1 MGSVLQPVY
10 QSIYTLFLLLREE
23 VLGRDILIQADKD
36 NVVSD
41 EKKLHL
47 FAEKNL
53 LKLQFSKAKLSVK
66 KLQKKAPFVFFTKEG
81 QPSVVASLS
90 KEGVLIQRPGKEPAQ
105 FQLSDI
111 QKVWSGKVIFVKDTA
126 KFGLW
131 WFVPEFLRYR
141 NTLLEIISFSCVLK
155 IVALILPLIFQVV
168 VDKVVVN
175 NALSTMVILLIALL
189 SANIFEIAL
198 TSIREYLLL
207 HTANRIDIGL
217 GVRLFKHLIHL
228 PIAFFESKSV
238 GLLVSRAQEIN
249 SVREFFTGQALLS
262 VIDFVFLF
270 ITFFVMYYISPKIA
284 LVAVATVP
292 FYFISAWLLTPKL
305 IKYIELSFSKGAKN
319 TAFLTESISNSE
331 TIKSMALERVM
342 LKRWN
347 KQTNSMVSVNYN
359 LQKLNTFASQM
370 VSIFSKVVGVL
381 ILWLGATEV
390 FALKMTIGQLI
401 AFNMLLS
408 MFQQPLNQLT
418 SLWQE
423 FLQTKIAVERLS
435 SILNTPAEKKTHQ
448 TLHKLQGKIELRN
461 VSFKYTP
468 TGNLVLE
475 NINLTIEIGESV
487 ALVGGS
493 GSGKSTIAKLIQGLY
508 VPDSGDI
515 YIDKVNIN
523 KIDVHSL
530 RDQIGVV
537 LQENYLFQESVRL
550 NIAHKNPTLPM
561 EQVIKAAK
569 TSGADEFIRKMQLGY
584 NTEIQEGG
592 KSLSG
597 GQRQRIAFARAII
610 DKPKL
615 LILDEAT
622 SALDEESQ
630 ALIRQNMTAISRGK
644 TVIIIAHR
652 LSTIR
657 SCDRV
662 VVINKGKIT
671 DILTGED
678 KVKYLTLIPS

>member
-1 MGSVLQPVY
+1 MQPVY
-10 QSIYTLFLLLREE
+10 QSVYTLFLLLREE
-23 VLGRDILIQADKD
+23 VLGGDIIIQSSGSDKKLD
-36 NVVSD
+36 
-41 EKKLHL
+41 KTKLHL
-47 FAEKNL
+47 FAKQNK
-53 LKLQFSKAKLSVK
+53 LKLKFNKAKFSAK
-66 KLQKKAPFVFFTKEG
+66 KLQNKTPFIFFTKEG
-81 QPSVVASLS
+81 SPAVVASLS
-90 KEGVLIQRPGKEPAQ
+90 EEGVLIQRPGGTPTQ
-105 FQLSDI
+105 FKPSDI
-111 QKVWSGKVIFVKDTA
+111 QKVWGGKVIFVKDTA

-141 NTLLEIISFSCVLK
+141 KTLVEIISFSCVLK
-155 IVALILPLIFQVV
+155 ILALVLPLIFQVV

-175 NALSTMVILLIALL
+175 NALSTMIILLVALL
-189 SANIFEIAL
+189 SANIFEVAL

-207 HTANRIDIGL
+207 HTSNRIDIGL
-217 GVRLFKHLIHL
+217 GMRLFRHLIHL
-228 PIAFFESKSV
+228 PIAFFENKSV

-249 SVREFFTGQALLS
+249 SVREFFTGKALLG
-262 VIDFVFLF
+262 VIDFLFLF
-270 ITFFVMYYISPKIA
+270 ITFFLMYYISPKIA
-284 LVAVATVP
+284 LVAVITVP
-292 FYFISAWLLTPKL
+292 FYFISAWLITPKL
-305 IKYIELSFSKGAKN
+305 VKHIELSFNKSAKN

-347 KQTNSMVSVNYN
+347 KQTDSMVGVNYD
-359 LQKLNTFASQM
+359 LQKLNTAASQI

-381 ILWLGATEV
+381 ILWLATIEV
-390 FALKMTIGQLI
+390 FALNMTIGQLI

-408 MFQQPLNQLT
+408 MFQQPLNQLI

-423 FLQTKIAVERLS
+423 FLQTKIAIERLS
-435 SILNTPAEKKTHQ
+435 GILNTPAEKKNHQ
-448 TLHKLQGKIELRN
+448 SPHTLKGKIELRD

-468 TGNLVLE
+468 TSNLVLE
-475 NINLTIEIGESV
+475 NINLTIALGESV

-508 VPDSGDI
+508 IPDSGEI
-515 YIDKVNIN
+515 YIDDVNI
-523 KIDVHSL
+523 KQIDVHSL

-537 LQENYLFQESVRL
+537 LQENYLFQESVRA
-550 NIAHKNPTLPM
+550 NIAHKNPTLPL
-561 EQVIKAAK
+561 ERVIEAAK
-569 TSGADEFIRKMQLGY
+569 TSGADDFICKMQLGY

-610 DKPKL
+610 NQPKL

-630 ALIRQNMTAISRGK
+630 ALIRQNMASISQGK

-652 LSTIR
+652 LSTIQ

-662 VVINKGKIT
+662 VVINQGKIT
-671 DILTGED
+671 DILTGTD
-678 KVKYLTLIPS
+678 KAKYLSLIPS

>member
-1 MGSVLQPVY
+1 LQPVY
-10 QSIYTLFLLLREE
+10 QSVYTLFLLLREE
-23 VLGRDILIQADKD
+23 VLGGDIIIQSSGSDKKLD
-36 NVVSD
+36 
-41 EKKLHL
+41 KTKLHL
-47 FAEKNL
+47 FAKQNK
-53 LKLQFSKAKLSVK
+53 LKLKFNKAKFSAK
-66 KLQKKAPFVFFTKEG
+66 KLQNKTPFIFFTKEG
-81 QPSVVASLS
+81 SPAVVASLS
-90 KEGVLIQRPGKEPAQ
+90 EEGVLIQRPGGTPTQ
-105 FQLSDI
+105 FKPSDI
-111 QKVWSGKVIFVKDTA
+111 QKVWGGKVIFVKDTA

-141 NTLLEIISFSCVLK
+141 KTLVEIISFSCVLK
-155 IVALILPLIFQVV
+155 ILALVLPLIFQVV

-175 NALSTMVILLIALL
+175 NALSTMIILLVALL
-189 SANIFEIAL
+189 SANIFEVAL

-207 HTANRIDIGL
+207 HTSNRIDIGL
-217 GVRLFKHLIHL
+217 GMRLFRHLIHL
-228 PIAFFESKSV
+228 PIAFFENKSV

-249 SVREFFTGQALLS
+249 SVREFFTGKALLG
-262 VIDFVFLF
+262 VIDFLFLF
-270 ITFFVMYYISPKIA
+270 ITFFLMYYISPKIA
-284 LVAVATVP
+284 LVAVITVP
-292 FYFISAWLLTPKL
+292 FYFISAWLITPKL
-305 IKYIELSFSKGAKN
+305 VKHIELSFNKSAKN

-347 KQTNSMVSVNYN
+347 KQTDSMVGVNYD
-359 LQKLNTFASQM
+359 LQKLNTAASQI

-381 ILWLGATEV
+381 ILWLATIEV
-390 FALKMTIGQLI
+390 FALNMTIGQLI

-408 MFQQPLNQLT
+408 MFQQPLNQLI

-423 FLQTKIAVERLS
+423 FLQTKIAIERLS
-435 SILNTPAEKKTHQ
+435 GILNTPAEKKNHQ
-448 TLHKLQGKIELRN
+448 SPHTLKGKIELRD

-468 TGNLVLE
+468 TSNLVLE
-475 NINLTIEIGESV
+475 NINLTIALGESV

-508 VPDSGDI
+508 IPDSGEI
-515 YIDKVNIN
+515 YIDDVNI
-523 KIDVHSL
+523 KQIDVHSL

-537 LQENYLFQESVRL
+537 LQENYLFQESVRA
-550 NIAHKNPTLPM
+550 NIAHKNPTLPL
-561 EQVIKAAK
+561 ERVIEAAK
-569 TSGADEFIRKMQLGY
+569 TSGADDFICKMQLGY

-610 DKPKL
+610 NQPKL

-630 ALIRQNMTAISRGK
+630 ALIRQNMASISQGK

-652 LSTIR
+652 LSTIQ

-662 VVINKGKIT
+662 VVINQGKIT
-671 DILTGED
+671 DILTGTD
-678 KVKYLTLIPS
+678 KAKYLSLIPS

>member
-1 MGSVLQPVY
+1 MARL
-10 QSIYTLFLLLREE
+10 
-23 VLGRDILIQADKD
+23 
-36 NVVSD
+36 
-41 EKKLHL
+41 
-47 FAEKNL
+47 
-53 LKLQFSKAKLSVK
+53 
-66 KLQKKAPFVFFTKEG
+66 
-81 QPSVVASLS
+81 
-90 KEGVLIQRPGKEPAQ
+90 
-105 FQLSDI
+105 
-111 QKVWSGKVIFVKDTA
+111 
-126 KFGLW
+126 
-131 WFVPEFLRYR
+131 
-141 NTLLEIISFSCVLK
+141 
-155 IVALILPLIFQVV
+155 
-168 VDKVVVN
+168 
-175 NALSTMVILLIALL
+175 
-189 SANIFEIAL
+189 FEIAL

-217 GVRLFKHLIHL
+217 GMRLFKHLIHL

-284 LVAVATVP
+284 LVAAITVP
-292 FYFISAWLLTPKL
+292 FYFISTWLLTPKL

-347 KQTNSMVSVNYN
+347 KQTNSMVGVNYN
-359 LQKLNTFASQM
+359 LQKLNTFALQM

-381 ILWLGATEV
+381 ILWLAAIEV
-390 FALKMTIGQLI
+390 FALNMTIGQLI

-423 FLQTKIAVERLS
+423 FLQTKIAIERLS
-435 SILNTPAEKKTHQ
+435 SILNTPAEKKKNQ
-448 TLHKLQGKIELRN
+448 VPHKLQGKIELKN

-475 NINLTIEIGESV
+475 NINLTIGIGESV

-515 YIDKVNIN
+515 YIDDVNIN
-523 KIDVHSL
+523 KIDKHSL

-537 LQENYLFQESVRL
+537 LQDNYLFQESVRA
-550 NIAHKNPTLPM
+550 NIAHKNPTLPIA
-561 EQVIKAAK
+561 QVIEAAK

-610 DKPKL
+610 DQPKL

-630 ALIRQNMTAISRGK
+630 ALIRQNMAAISHGK
-644 TVIIIAHR
+644 TVITIAHR

-678 KVKYLTLIPS
+678 KTKYLTLIPS

>member
-1 MGSVLQPVY
+1 LQPVY
-10 QSIYTLFLLLREE
+10 QSVYTLFLLLREE
-23 VLGRDILIQADKD
+23 VLGGDIIIQSSGSDKKLD
-36 NVVSD
+36 
-41 EKKLHL
+41 KTKLHL
-47 FAEKNL
+47 FAKQNK
-53 LKLQFSKAKLSVK
+53 LKLKFNKAKFSAK
-66 KLQKKAPFVFFTKEG
+66 KLQNKTPFIFFTKEG
-81 QPSVVASLS
+81 SPAVVASLS
-90 KEGVLIQRPGKEPAQ
+90 EEGVLIQRPGKTPTQ
-105 FQLSDI
+105 FKPSDI
-111 QKVWSGKVIFVKDTA
+111 QKVWGGKVIFVKDTA

-141 NTLLEIISFSCVLK
+141 KTLVEIISFSCVLK
-155 IVALILPLIFQVV
+155 ILALVLPLIFQVV

-175 NALSTMVILLIALL
+175 NALSTMIILLVALL
-189 SANIFEIAL
+189 SANIFEVAL

-207 HTANRIDIGL
+207 HTSNRIDIGL
-217 GVRLFKHLIHL
+217 GMRLFRHLIHL
-228 PIAFFESKSV
+228 PIAFFENKSV

-249 SVREFFTGQALLS
+249 SVREFFTGKALLG
-262 VIDFVFLF
+262 VIDFLFLF
-270 ITFFVMYYISPKIA
+270 ITFFLMYYISPKIA
-284 LVAVATVP
+284 LVAVITVP
-292 FYFISAWLLTPKL
+292 FYFISAWLITPKL
-305 IKYIELSFSKGAKN
+305 VKHIELSFNKSAKN

-347 KQTNSMVSVNYN
+347 KQTDSMVGVNYD
-359 LQKLNTFASQM
+359 LQKLNTAASQI

-381 ILWLGATEV
+381 ILWLATIEV
-390 FALKMTIGQLI
+390 FALNMTIGQLI

-408 MFQQPLNQLT
+408 MFQQPLNQLI

-423 FLQTKIAVERLS
+423 FLQTKIAIERLS
-435 SILNTPAEKKTHQ
+435 GILNTPAEKKNHQ
-448 TLHKLQGKIELRN
+448 SPHTLKGKIELRD

-468 TGNLVLE
+468 TSNLVLE
-475 NINLTIEIGESV
+475 NINLTIALGESV

-508 VPDSGDI
+508 IPDSGEI
-515 YIDKVNIN
+515 YIDDVNI
-523 KIDVHSL
+523 KQIDVHSL

-537 LQENYLFQESVRL
+537 LQENYLFQESVRA
-550 NIAHKNPTLPM
+550 NIAHKNPTLPL
-561 EQVIKAAK
+561 ERVIEAAK
-569 TSGADEFIRKMQLGY
+569 TSGADDFICKMQLGY

-610 DKPKL
+610 NQPKL

-630 ALIRQNMTAISRGK
+630 ALIRQNMASISQGK

-652 LSTIR
+652 LSTIQ

-662 VVINKGKIT
+662 VVINQGKIT
-671 DILTGED
+671 DILTGTD
-678 KVKYLTLIPS
+678 KAKYLSLIPS